1 MRAMFRRR
9 AIDPSIDRTIDVV
22 ERAKVA
28 LVAAV
33 PSPRGVVNRSLAEAV
48 LAFEDGLRRAETEM
62 KRWPR
67 GSDHVRRICEAAIEE
82 SLRRAERL
90 RLEAPALDAE
100 GLITVLGDLI
110 APLDTFSEAEL
121 TFRA

>member
-1 MRAMFRRR
+1 M
-9 AIDPSIDRTIDVV
+9 V
-22 ERAKVA
+22 ERAKAA

-33 PSPRGVVNRSLAEAV
+33 PSPRGVVDRSLAEAV
-48 LAFEDGLRRAETEM
+48 LAFEEGLRRAEAEM
-62 KRWPR
+62 ERWPR

-90 RLEAPALDAE
+90 RLEAPALDVE
-100 GLITVLGDLI
+100 GLISVLGDLI
-110 APLDTFSEAEL
+110 APLDAFLEAER

>member
-9 AIDPSIDRTIDVV
+9 AIDPSIDRTIDMV

-67 GSDHVRRICEAAIEE
+67 GSDHVRPICEAAIEE

-110 APLDTFSEAEL
+110 APLDTFSEAER

>member
-1 MRAMFRRR
+1 MFRRR
-9 AIDPSIDRTIDVV
+9 ALDPSIDRTIDVV
-22 ERAKVA
+22 EQAKAA
-28 LVAAV
+28 LVGAV
-33 PSPRGVVNRSLAEAV
+33 PSPRGVVGRSLAEAV

-62 KRWPR
+62 ERWPR
-67 GSDHVRRICEAAIEE
+67 GSDHIRRICEGAIEE

-90 RLEAPALDAE
+90 RLEAPALDVE

-110 APLDTFSEAEL
+110 APLDTFSEAER